1 MTQSYYSIITN
12 NGLLKEAAARI
23 SGALQVNLTHL
34 AVGDSNGASY
44 NPNGAQTTLVHEVYR
59 TTLTHVAIDENN
71 PNQLIV
77 EAVISE
83 TVGSFYIRE
92 VGIFDEDG
100 ELFAIGKYPETFKST
115 TASGSGK
122 RLYIRMV
129 LGFTNAPEVSLIQSE
144 DLNND
149 PNFNAN
155 VLAAIDDINSG
166 LTALNTALTQKLAK
180 SANLSDVADAA
191 QARENIGLKI
201 GTNVQAFAAN
211 LSALAG
217 LTGAAK
223 KLPFF
228 TGSGQMGVAD
238 LFSNKNAI
246 INGDFNIWQRGSSF
260 VSVGDGTYVA
270 DRWIYGKQGSVVHDI
285 TRSTDVP
292 TFAQAGRIFNYSL
305 LIDCQTIYSSSGATD
320 VVAFEQKIEGYNWLP
335 LAQKT
340 ITLSFWVKATKVGVY
355 CAALRNNRAGG
366 NIPDRSC
373 VIEYNINQADTWE
386 YKTITFPASPSAG
399 TWDYTNG
406 CGISLTFALVAG
418 SSFKTTANSWQTGNY
433 VATLNQINA
442 CDSAANNFRLCSVQL
457 ESGSVATD
465 FENRSLNRE
474 IALCQRYYEKS
485 YDLATAPGSITS
497 AGCHCYTNQNTQGN
511 RTTSY
516 FKVAKRATPAVTSYS
531 VSTGTA
537 GKMRVASNATDT
549 NCTVGDIGECAFTNA
564 PSATTT
570 LSELY
575 YHWTA
580 NAEL

>member
-23 SGALQVNLTHL
+23 SGATQVNLTHL
-34 AVGDSNGASY
+34 AVGDSNGTSY
-44 NPNGAQTTLVHEVYR
+44 NPNGAQTALVNEVYR
-59 TTLTHVAIDENN
+59 TTLTHVAIDETN

-77 EAVISE
+77 EAVVSE
-83 TVGSFYIRE
+83 EVGSFYIRE

-115 TASGSGK
+115 TATGSGK
-122 RLYIRMV
+122 RLYIRMI

-166 LTALNTALTQKLAK
+166 LTALNTALAQKLAK
-180 SANLSDVADAA
+180 AQNLFDVADAV
-191 QARENIGLKI
+191 QARNNLGLHIGVD
-201 GTNVQAFAAN
+201 VQAFATN
-211 LSALAG
+211 LAALAG

-223 KLPFF
+223 KIPYF
-228 TGSGQMGVAD
+228 TAAGAMANVG

-246 INGDFNIWQRGSSF
+246 INGDFNIWQRGVSF
-260 VSVGDGTYVA
+260 VGLTGVAYTA
-270 DRWIYGKQGSVVHDI
+270 DRFYYNRSGAMTHDVS
-285 TRSTDVP
+285 RSSDTP
-292 TFAQAGRIFNYSL
+292 TIAQAGRGFNYSA
-305 LIDCQTIYSSSGATD
+305 LIDCQTIDSSIGATD
-320 VVAFEQKIEGYNWLP
+320 LCIYETPIEGYNFLP
-335 LAQKT
+335 LAQKVM
-340 ITLSFWVKATKVGVY
+340 TLSFWVKATKIGIYCVY
-355 CAALRNNRAGG
+355 LANSIN
-366 NIPDRSC
+366 DRSY
-373 VIEYNINQADTWE
+373 IAEYAINASDTWE
-386 YKTITFPASPSAG
+386 FKTITIAASPTAG
-399 TWDYTNG
+399 AWNYTNG
-406 CGISLTFALVAG
+406 VGLRVGFVLAAG
-418 SSFKTTANSWQTGNY
+418 SNSQTTKDVWQTGAY
-433 VATLNQINA
+433 FATANQVNA
-442 CDSAANNFRLCSVQL
+442 CDNAANNFRLCGIQL
-457 ESGSVATD
+457 ETGLVATD
-465 FENRSLNRE
+465 FENRSFKE
-474 IALCQRYYEKS
+474 ESELCQRYYEKS
-485 YDLATAPGSITS
+485 YDLGTAPGSITS

-531 VSTGTA
+531 VSTGAT
-537 GKMRVASNATDT
+537 GKIRVASNTTDT
-549 NCTVGDIGECAFTNA
+549 NCTVGDIGEGSFTNA